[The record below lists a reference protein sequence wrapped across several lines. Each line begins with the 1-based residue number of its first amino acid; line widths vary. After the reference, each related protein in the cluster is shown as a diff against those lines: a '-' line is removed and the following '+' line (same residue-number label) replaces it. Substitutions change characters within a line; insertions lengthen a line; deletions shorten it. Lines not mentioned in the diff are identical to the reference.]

1 MSRVEDQARKQE
13 QEHVRDV
20 QMIQMKFLKKPR
32 FAMKVIVLVSTI
44 VAIFNVLV
52 ILLKKRLTQNRRL
65 KILKH
70 SLPLKGMVG
79 V

>member
-1 MSRVEDQARKQE
+1 
-13 QEHVRDV
+13 
-20 QMIQMKFLKKPR
+20 
-32 FAMKVIVLVSTI
+32 MKVIVLVSTI